1 MFSAQRFENGF
12 CPANIISS
20 NYGRGAAGEE
30 DEVEGTDNPKG
41 ALEEKSRRPRVSKN
55 VTAALALDIC
65 DDRYPPASQLPRE
78 NDLCEL
84 YGVSRTVIRESLK
97 VLESKGMVRSRS
109 RVGTIVCDKEDW
121 NILDPQV
128 LDWIGPRIYDFDL
141 VGCILEARRTIEPVA
156 AELAAT
162 RATAQDIADLERA
175 WIAMR
180 ELEGNNE
187 RFTEADVT
195 FHTVL
200 LRASHNQVFRQLS
213 SIIHAALKYSLST
226 SNKAVERH
234 DEALE
239 IHRELVEALRMRN
252 SNAARDCSA
261 RMLELAARDLA
272 SALKQHKA
280 G

>member
-1 MFSAQRFENGF
+1 MA
-12 CPANIISS
+12 P
-20 NYGRGAAGEE
+20 EE
-30 DEVEGTDNPKG
+30 DAGDKG
-41 ALEEKSRRPRVSKN
+41 RRPRVGKN
-55 VTAALALDIC
+55 ITEALALDIC
-65 DDRYPPASQLPRE
+65 DERYPPGSQLPRE

-97 VLESKGMVRSRS
+97 ILESKGMVKSRS
-109 RVGTIVCDKEDW
+109 RIGTVVCDKDDW
-121 NILDPQV
+121 NILDQQV

-156 AELAAT
+156 AELAAA
-162 RATAQDIADLERA
+162 RATTQDIADLEKA

-187 RFTEADVT
+187 RFTEADVA
-195 FHTVL
+195 FHTIL

-213 SIIHAALKYSLST
+213 GIIHAALKYSLST
-226 SNKAVERH
+226 SNQAVERH
-234 DEALE
+234 DEALD

-252 SNAARDCSA
+252 GPAARECST

-272 SALKQHKA
+272 AAIRKT
-280 G
+280 

>member
-1 MFSAQRFENGF
+1 MTFIRAGRETMAFDPGSYYAGGVNSAL
-12 CPANIISS
+12 
-20 NYGRGAAGEE
+20 GREMLVEE
-30 DEVEGTDNPKG
+30 REVGRDGDEGRDRG
-41 ALEEKSRRPRVSKN
+41 RRPRVSKN

-65 DDRYPPASQLPRE
+65 DDRYSPGTLLPRE
-78 NDLCEL
+78 NDLCDL

-97 VLESKGMVRSRS
+97 ILESKGMVKSRS
-109 RVGTIVCDKEDW
+109 RVGTVVCDKEDW
-121 NILDPQV
+121 NILDAQV

-162 RATAQDIADLERA
+162 RATTQDVADLEKA
-175 WIAMR
+175 WVAMR

-187 RFTEADVT
+187 RFTEADVA
-195 FHTVL
+195 FHTIL

-213 SIIHAALKYSLST
+213 GIIHAALKYSLST

-234 DEALE
+234 DEALD

-252 SNAARDCSA
+252 GTAARDCST
-261 RMLELAARDLA
+261 RMLDLAARDLA
-272 SALKQHKA
+272 VALKQT
-280 G
+280 